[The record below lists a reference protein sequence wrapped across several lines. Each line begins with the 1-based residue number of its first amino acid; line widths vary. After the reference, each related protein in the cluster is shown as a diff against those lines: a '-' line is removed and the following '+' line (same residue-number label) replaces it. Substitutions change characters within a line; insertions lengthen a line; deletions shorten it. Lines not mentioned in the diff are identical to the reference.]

1 MKTKTNNVVT
11 IPSFDTAALLERV
24 RGIELELDNVAE
36 GRKGVM
42 AMLVAEYGEAAIKPA
57 SQGGINCRAFRTGTK
72 DETRKE
78 EASRLGMKPSKAREL
93 ADVIGGINAIRHN
106 VWQEY
111 QRAYFGREPAKA
123 AEPATTTPAAKA
135 ANDAKAAAKA
145 AKVDVDLARAAL
157 IVASVGNDDKAK
169 AAAKAKL
176 DEAKAAKETAD
187 KAANDAKAAAKAADD
202 AKAAKA
208 AGESVA
214 DLIQRAIDKAKA
226 AGMAETVEAL
236 TEALATV

>member
-145 AKVDVDLARAAL
+145 A
-157 IVASVGNDDKAK
+157 
-169 AAAKAKL
+169 
-176 DEAKAAKETAD
+176 
-187 KAANDAKAAAKAADD
+187 DD